1 VTTLLVRN
9 GRLLMPD
16 GSWRVTDLLAE
27 DGRITQIGPVERTYM
42 GAVWNAD
49 GQAVVPGFID
59 VHLHGGAGFDVLD
72 GTPEALSGLARHL
85 AVSGVTGYLA
95 TTVACPETTLMPLF
109 GEAKAGAPAL
119 LGIHIEG
126 SFINPAKAGA
136 QDAESLIP
144 YSKGLMDRWQ
154 EAAGGTIR
162 WVTVASEMLTPADIA
177 DMAGRGITVSL
188 GHSVASYEAAL
199 AAIDDGV
206 RHFTHLFNANPP
218 LHHREPGLIL
228 AALLDDRTTVELI
241 LDGHHLHPRLL
252 DLAYRLKGEA
262 GVMLVT
268 DAIPAT
274 GLPAGRYCLGRLPVV
289 TDGDTARLTSG
300 TLAGSLLTMDRAI
313 RMAIGL
319 GIPPAAVLTMASRTP
334 AQRLGLTDRGILAEG
349 AWADLVW
356 FDDEWRIRAT
366 ARQGDVVWE
375 QQA

>member
-9 GRLLMPD
+9 GNLLMPD
-16 GSWRVTDLLAE
+16 GSWQLTDLLVE
-27 DGRITQIGPVERTYM
+27 DGRITQIGPVSGTYD
-42 GAVWNAD
+42 GIVWQAD

-72 GTPEALSGLARHL
+72 GTAEALSGLAGHL

-95 TTVACPETTLMPLF
+95 TTVAAPETVLMPLF
-109 GEAKAGAPAL
+109 RQAAVGAPGL

-144 YSKGLMDRWQ
+144 YSPALMDRWQ
-154 EAAGGTIR
+154 NAAGGTIR
-162 WVTVASEMLTPADIA
+162 WATVASEMLAAADIG
-177 DMAGRGITVSL
+177 DMRRRGMTVAL

-199 AAIDDGV
+199 SAIDDGV
-206 RHFTHLFNANPP
+206 GHFTHLFNANPP
-218 LHHREPGLIL
+218 LHHREPGLVL
-228 AALLDDRTTVELI
+228 AALLDNRATVELI

-252 DLAYRLKGEA
+252 DLAYRLKGDT

-274 GLPAGRYCLGRLPVV
+274 GLPAGQYCLGRLPVV
-289 TDGDTARLTSG
+289 SDGDTVRLTSG
-300 TLAGSLLTMDRAI
+300 NLAGSLLTMDRAI

-319 GIPPAAVLTMASRTP
+319 GIPPAAVLAMASRTP
-334 AQRLGLTDRGILAEG
+334 ARKLGLADRGVLAEG
-349 AWADLVW
+349 AWGDLVW
-356 FDDEWRIRAT
+356 LDEMWRVKAT
-366 ARQGDVVWE
+366 ARQGVVAWE
-375 QQA
+375 QTA